1 MRANEFITENNDF
14 KDEFWLEYYDQIV
27 TVVTNVWKRKYSDV
41 KLHAMDDEDGL
52 AEGFTFN
59 TNPDH
64 QGYAP
69 GNDGFTLSFGCQ
81 LYHTEDGVSS
91 KNLFYIQVR
100 NAYSGKYKGVVLD
113 MLESVYKL
121 MESKLQEY
129 APGSNRSE
137 FKRII
142 GIHHN
147 RNEEAWSH
155 IARKL
160 GAVEEPRGYNE

>member
-81 LYHTEDGVSS
+81 LYHTEDGISS

-113 MLESVYKL
+113 MLDATYKF
-121 MESKLQEY
+121 MESKLQDNS
-129 APGSNRSE
+129 PGSNRSE
-137 FKRII
+137 FKSMI

-147 RNEEAWSH
+147 RNLEA
-155 IARKL
+155 
-160 GAVEEPRGYNE
+160 

>member
-100 NAYSGKYKGVVLD
+100 NAYSGKYKGVVVD
-113 MLESVYKL
+113 MLDATYKF

-147 RNEEAWSH
+147 RNLEAWSH

-160 GAVEEPRGYNE
+160 GAVEEPRGRDE

>member
-59 TNPDH
+59 TNPDY

-147 RNEEAWSH
+147 RNEEAWSN

-160 GAVEEPRGYNE
+160 GAVEEPRGVDQ

>member
-147 RNEEAWSH
+147 RNEDAWSN